1 VAILGAAFL
10 ATACIGRLGYRAQQP
25 TLSLPAAL
33 EVAVEA
39 VVLIGTVVLA
49 GLMVLAL

>member
-10 ATACIGRLGYRAQQP
+10 ATACIGRLGFRARQP
-25 TLSLPAAL
+25 ELTLAGAL

-39 VVLIGTVVLA
+39 VVLIGTVALA
-49 GLMVLAL
+49 SLMVLAL